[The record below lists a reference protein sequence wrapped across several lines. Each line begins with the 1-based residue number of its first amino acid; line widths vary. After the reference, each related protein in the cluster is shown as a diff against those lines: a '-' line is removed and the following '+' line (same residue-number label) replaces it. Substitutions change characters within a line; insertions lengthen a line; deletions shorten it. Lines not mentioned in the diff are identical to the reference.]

1 MLEVFKTNVQ
11 DRCVADKIISEIHKT
26 FVGYQANFD
35 LEDCDNILRVKSLTG
50 SLECTHLSCFLK
62 ELGCD
67 AEILEDEIKS
77 CCNKKSVNQK
87 VVHCSEP
94 EITG

>member
-1 MLEVFKTNVQ
+1 M
-11 DRCVADKIISEIHKT
+11 ADKIISEIHKT

-35 LEDCDNILRVKSLTG
+35 LEDCDNILRVKSVTG

-67 AEILEDEIKS
+67 AEILEDEIKE
-77 CCNKKSVNQK
+77 SVPIKNLINQK
-87 VVHCSEP
+87 VVHCRRT
-94 EITG
+94 EIIDKYFYKAI